1 MGRAHRFRRAACT
14 ACVAA
19 LVVTATLVALNGRS
33 NARAASSST
42 QGVTKDSIKVGIAII
57 DYSSIK
63 DFLDYNHGDQRAVAQ
78 SYVDDINAHG
88 GINGRKIVP
97 VFKEYPP
104 IPGSKPD
111 PLSLCT
117 SWAEDDKVFAVLGV
131 FIDFTG
137 QGILCLTR
145 EHHVIHIGHE
155 LDQPWIDES
164 PGGTLLTP
172 DNTKEGAAAVLVGLL
187 ADNGRL
193 KGKTVAVMASKNG
206 EPRATGIVVPALKQH
221 KVKLGSTAILTLT
234 GPETEAVRAQ
244 LDAFIEKW
252 KTQKV
257 DTVFLSGLD
266 VTSKSYVSQ
275 IKQAMPDVQL
285 VTDADSTLEQAR
297 DEVAAGTRPNPYA
310 GLISTTGLTFSER
323 WAHKSPLLQK
333 CVDVYEKAS
342 GKTVPGPE
350 NEVVDADGKKVQTD
364 VAVMDFCGEL
374 SMFRTIAEKVGPDL
388 TVKNWQKAVDGFGPI
403 DLVSTPFASLCKGK
417 YAANDA
423 FRLVSFDP
431 SAGSSGDWKRL
442 TPVKDANRGAC
453 AKAGAAGS

>member
-1 MGRAHRFRRAACT
+1 MGMAHPSYHAAFRAG
-14 ACVAA
+14 VVA
-19 LVVTATLVALNGRS
+19 LVVTAMLAVIQIDS
-33 NARAASSST
+33 SARASANST
-42 QGVTKDSIKVGIAII
+42 QGVTKDSIKIGIAII
-57 DYSSIK
+57 DYDSIK

-78 SYVDDINAHG
+78 SFVDDINAHG
-88 GINGRKIVP
+88 GIAGRKIIP

-104 IPGSKPD
+104 IPGREPD

-145 EHHVIHIGHE
+145 EHHIIHIGHE
-155 LDQPWIDES
+155 LDQPWIDQS
-164 PGGTLLTP
+164 PGGVLLTP
-172 DNTKEGAAAVLVGLL
+172 DNTKEAAAAVLVDLL
-187 ADNGRL
+187 ASNGRL
-193 KGKTVAVMASKNG
+193 KGKTVAVLASKNG
-206 EPRATGIVVPALKQH
+206 EPRATKTVIPALEKH

-234 GPETEAVRAQ
+234 GPETEAVRSQ
-244 LDAFIEKW
+244 VDAFIERW
-252 KTQKV
+252 KSEKV

-266 VTSKSYVSQ
+266 VSSKSYVSQ
-275 IKQAMPDVQL
+275 IKHALPDVTL

-297 DEVAAGTRPNPYA
+297 DEVAAGSDPNPYD
-310 GLISTTGLTFSER
+310 GMISTTGLTFSER
-323 WAHKSPLLQK
+323 WAKKSPLLQQ

-342 GKTVPGPE
+342 GKKVPGPDA
-350 NEVVDADGKKVQTD
+350 EVTNADGKKVQTD

-374 SMFRTIAEKVGPDL
+374 SMFRTIAEKVGRDL
-388 TVKNWQKAVDGFGPI
+388 TLKRWQKAVDDFGPI

-417 YAANDA
+417 YSANDA
-423 FRLVSFDP
+423 FRLVAFDP

-453 AKAGAAGS
+453 TNAGTKGS